1 MILSTDWLDRRCR
14 NSTTWRGNS
23 FKGAIFQCLRD
34 CSSDFQA
41 KQAAKSIKNGSL
53 FDPFIIQTD
62 TFQTCTNSSQCT
74 KNADYSAITKLDI
87 FCRSA
92 IKECNGSKIDLVFFF
107 CIILPSQKCSSDN
120 FHIAL
125 FYLLWH
131 TVKTHTELALKVLS
145 NWTGWKRRR
154 EGGKLPIIESSC
166 YISEKLRSL
175 LGPQPGRYK
184 RWWGSNQR
192 LSLELLVFFGPMSI
206 HIEAF
211 RLKMESLFT
220 EI

>member
-74 KNADYSAITKLDI
+74 KNAEHSANWT
-87 FCRSA
+87 FFVGVQSRSA
-92 IKECNGSKIDLVFFF
+92 MGQKLTQSFFLYNSPIPKMF
-107 CIILPSQKCSSDN
+107 FRQFSYST
-120 FHIAL
+120 F
-125 FYLLWH
+125 
-131 TVKTHTELALKVLS
+131 LS
-145 NWTGWKRRR
+145 IMAHCEDTYWTSAQGT
-154 EGGKLPIIESSC
+154 I
-166 YISEKLRSL
+166 
-175 LGPQPGRYK
+175 
-184 RWWGSNQR
+184 
-192 LSLELLVFFGPMSI
+192 
-206 HIEAF
+206 
-211 RLKMESLFT
+211 
-220 EI
+220 

>member
-23 FKGAIFQCLRD
+23 FKGAIFQCLHD

-74 KNADYSAITKLDI
+74 KNAEYSAITKLFI

-92 IKECNGSKIDLVFFF
+92 IKECNGSNIDSVFF
-107 CIILPSQKCSSDN
+107 CIILPSQKCSSGN

-125 FYLLWH
+125 FFIYYGPLW
-131 TVKTHTELALKVLS
+131 
-145 NWTGWKRRR
+145 R
-154 EGGKLPIIESSC
+154 
-166 YISEKLRSL
+166 
-175 LGPQPGRYK
+175 
-184 RWWGSNQR
+184 
-192 LSLELLVFFGPMSI
+192 
-206 HIEAF
+206 HI
-211 RLKMESLFT
+211 LN
-220 EI
+220 

>member
-74 KNADYSAITKLDI
+74 KNAEYSAITKLDI

-92 IKECNGSKIDLVFFF
+92 IKECNGSKIDSVFFLYNSPIPKMF
-107 CIILPSQKCSSDN
+107 FRQFSYST
-120 FHIAL
+120 F
-125 FYLLWH
+125 FYLLWP

-192 LSLELLVFFGPMSI
+192 LSLELLVFFWANEYTYRS
-206 HIEAF
+206 F
-211 RLKMESLFT
+211 QT
-220 EI
+220 